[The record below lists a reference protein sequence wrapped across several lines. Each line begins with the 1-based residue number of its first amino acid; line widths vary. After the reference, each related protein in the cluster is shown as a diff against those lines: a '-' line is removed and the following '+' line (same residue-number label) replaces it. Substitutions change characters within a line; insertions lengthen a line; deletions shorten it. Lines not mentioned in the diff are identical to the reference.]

1 MSYNFLKVSGSR
13 FRNIIGSDN
22 YDTNWN
28 NFVNYLQE
36 QSASGAINDLS
47 GSQLTEAESTLQEW
61 EASPSSFSW
70 FGDWISQS
78 SGSLF

>member
-1 MSYNFLKVSGSR
+1 MSYNFLKASGSR

-28 NFVNYLQE
+28 NFINYLQE
-36 QSASGAINDLS
+36 ESGSGNINDLS
-47 GSQLTEAESTLQEW
+47 GSQLTEAESTLRKW
-61 EASPSSFSW
+61 EATPSSSSLFSD
-70 FGDWISQS
+70 FISDD

>member
-1 MSYNFLKVSGSR
+1 MSYNFLSASGSR

-36 QSASGAINDLS
+36 LSASGDINDLS
-47 GSQLTEAESTLQEW
+47 GSQLTEAESLLQEW
-61 EASPSSFSW
+61 EATPTSGSIFSD
-70 FGDWISQS
+70 FISDN

>member
-1 MSYNFLKVSGSR
+1 MSYNFLKASGSR

-28 NFVNYLQE
+28 NFVDYLQE
-36 QSASGAINDLS
+36 TSASGNQNDLS

-61 EASPSSFSW
+61 EANPISGSW
-70 FGDWISQS
+70 FSEWISQY

>member
-1 MSYNFLKVSGSR
+1 MYNFLSASGSR

-28 NFVNYLQE
+28 NFLNYV
-36 QSASGAINDLS
+36 ASGSLNDFS
-47 GSQLTEAESTLQEW
+47 GSQLTEAESQLQAW
-61 EASPSSFSW
+61 EATPSSGSIFSD
-70 FGDWISQS
+70 FISES